1 MSARAS
7 SVEEIGTPES
17 TILWQI
23 LHAWGRHPRLK
34 FARVNTGGAMIKGR
48 LVRFNPPG
56 TADIVGI
63 AAPSGRMVMLECKTA
78 KGKQREAQIV
88 MQRVVTSMG
97 GVYAVCRSL
106 ADADAV
112 LTPLVGARE

>member
-1 MSARAS
+1 MSVSEAQ
-7 SVEEIGTPES
+7 
-17 TILWQI
+17 ILWSI

-34 FARVNTGGAMIKGR
+34 LARVNTGKAFPPKSR
-48 LVRFNPPG
+48 QLVTFGVSG

-78 KGKQREAQIV
+78 TGKQREAQIV